1 MIILN
6 IMNWIGLTILKFLI
20 VALLFGAMGFSII
33 FMYAMQYLTQALHYV
48 DKHVN

>member
-1 MIILN
+1 
-6 IMNWIGLTILKFLI
+6 MNWIGLTILKFLI

-48 DKHVN
+48 DKNVN

>member
-1 MIILN
+1 MIVLN
-6 IMNWIGLTILKFLI
+6 IMNWIGLTIFKFLI

-48 DKHVN
+48 DKNVN

>member
-20 VALLFGAMGFSII
+20 VVLLFGAMGFSII
-33 FMYAMQYLTQALHYV
+33 FMYGMQYLTQALNYV

>member
-20 VALLFGAMGFSII
+20 VALLFGAIGFSII

>member
-1 MIILN
+1 
-6 IMNWIGLTILKFLI
+6 MNWIGLTILKFLI

>member
-6 IMNWIGLTILKFLI
+6 IMNWIGLTILKMII
-20 VALLFGAMGFSII
+20 VALLFSAMGFSLV

-48 DKHVN
+48 DKNVN

>member
-6 IMNWIGLTILKFLI
+6 IMNWIGLTILKLLI
-20 VALLFGAMGFSII
+20 VALLFSAMGFSLV

-48 DKHVN
+48 DKNVN